1 MKKWFYPVVLATAV
15 MSVATPAAAQ
25 APSRTS
31 TGPLVNQW
39 YVGGT
44 SGVAAVQKAG
54 ALASVEAGIRV
65 LPKLD
70 VSLELGWFQNATTR
84 RRTGLAETLAGALG
98 DTAVS
103 SVKVPTT
110 YGMVNARYVLESQRA
125 YRPYAVFGIGGARIA
140 PKSTFTLGGTDISGQ
155 LAQYGVTLGLD
166 LSGHRSHP
174 AFTGGVGVL
183 VPYGKWYGD
192 AGVRVTNIRT
202 EGQATNV
209 VRLNIGV
216 GARF

>member
-1 MKKWFYPVVLATAV
+1 
-15 MSVATPAAAQ
+15 
-25 APSRTS
+25 
-31 TGPLVNQW
+31 
-39 YVGGT
+39 
-44 SGVAAVQKAG
+44 
-54 ALASVEAGIRV
+54 
-65 LPKLD
+65 
-70 VSLELGWFQNATTR
+70 
-84 RRTGLAETLAGALG
+84 
-98 DTAVS
+98 
-103 SVKVPTT
+103 
-110 YGMVNARYVLESQRA
+110 MVNARYVLESQRA

-192 AGVRVTNIRT
+192 AGVRVTSIRT